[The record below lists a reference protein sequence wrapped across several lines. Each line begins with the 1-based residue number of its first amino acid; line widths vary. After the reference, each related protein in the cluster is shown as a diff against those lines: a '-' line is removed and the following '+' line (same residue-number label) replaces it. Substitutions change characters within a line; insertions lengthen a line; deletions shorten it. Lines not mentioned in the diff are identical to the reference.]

1 MKYCHPFGE
10 DYTLQ
15 YLIDDA
21 KDEKEIRFIGKLP
34 TNDECLAPNEI
45 DFFPRVLKKAKGI
58 DYSRFWEPEREP
70 IKLLFEGKRAEA
82 EELLKK
88 NVKAYNPGMLE
99 LLEKNRQ
106 KRKEEEKKAAE
117 ARKKQEEK
125 ERKKAE
131 RRKKKGK

>member
-1 MKYCHPFGE
+1 MKKIE
-10 DYTLQ
+10 S
-15 YLIDDA
+15 
-21 KDEKEIRFIGKLP
+21 KEIRFVLADLP
-34 TNDECLAPNEI
+34 TNDKCLAPNEI

-58 DYSRFWEPEREP
+58 DYSKFREYHREP

-82 EELLKK
+82 EEVLKV
-88 NVKAYNPGMLE
+88 NVHIASEDLAKAI
-99 LLEKNRQ
+99 EKNRQ